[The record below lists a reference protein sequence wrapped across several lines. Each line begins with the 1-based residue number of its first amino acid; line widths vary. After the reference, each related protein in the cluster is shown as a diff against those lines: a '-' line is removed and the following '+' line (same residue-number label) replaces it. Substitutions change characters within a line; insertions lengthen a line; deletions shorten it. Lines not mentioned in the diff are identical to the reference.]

1 MINRVLVRTRVLQTA
16 YAHFYGGDGR
26 LATSEAALKLS
37 LERTYQLYLHFLRL
51 PLALTRKLEGVF
63 ERRRRKH
70 LATESDLHPN
80 TRLLSNAVVAQ
91 IERSSQLEE
100 LLVGAGNLWQGE
112 DELLR
117 HLVAKLEKSDL
128 YEAYLATPE
137 SYEEDRDFW
146 VNAFQRIIFVDD
158 MLADFLEEKSLYWD
172 DERAYT
178 EKVEC
183 EEHPGWDGVEE
194 AVATARGTEGYSAS
208 RCDLGSVEIV
218 KDFVLK
224 SFRRLREDAPFEEVL
239 MPAYKDP
246 EDEKYAIHLL
256 RQLILGE
263 EKHLEL
269 IDKHIS
275 AGWERERLAGM
286 DLLLIQLGVV
296 EFLHFPNIPTQI
308 TINEYVELSKHY
320 STPKSSAFV
329 NGILDSIA
337 KELKAEGKILK

>member
-16 YAHFYGGDGR
+16 YAHIYGSDGR
-26 LATSEAALKLS
+26 LATSEAALRLS
-37 LERTYQLYLHFLRL
+37 LERTHQLYLHFLRL
-51 PLALTRKLEGVF
+51 PLVLTHKLEGVF

-70 LATESDLHPN
+70 LATDSDLRPN
-80 TRLLSNAVVAQ
+80 VRLLSNAVVAQ
-91 IERSSQLEE
+91 IEQCTELEE
-100 LLVGAGNLWQGE
+100 RLTGAGSLWQSE

-117 HLVAKLEKSDL
+117 HLVAEIERSDI
-128 YEAYLATPE
+128 YDAYLEATE
-137 SYEEDRDFW
+137 SYEVDRDFW
-146 VNAFQRIIFVDD
+146 VSVFQRIIFTDD
-158 MLADFLEEKSLYWD
+158 MLADFLEEQSLYWD
-172 DERAYT
+172 DERAQT

-183 EEHPGWDGVEE
+183 EEHPGWDGIDD
-194 AVATARGTEGYSAS
+194 AVAAVRGSEGYAAQ
-208 RCDLGSVEIV
+208 RFELGSVEIV

-224 SFRRLREDAPFEEVL
+224 SFRRLREDASFDEVI

-256 RQLILGE
+256 RQLILGQ
-263 EKHLEL
+263 EKNLKL

-286 DLLLIQLGVV
+286 DLILIQLGVV

>member
-16 YAHFYGGDGR
+16 YAHIYGSDSR
-26 LATSEAALKLS
+26 LAASESALRIG

-51 PLALTRKLEGVF
+51 PLAITRKLEGVF

-70 LATESDLHPN
+70 LATDSDLRPN
-80 TRLLSNAVVAQ
+80 VRLLSNAVIAQ
-91 IERSSQLEE
+91 IEQCAQLSES
-100 LLVGAGNLWQGE
+100 LTGAGDLWQGE
-112 DELLR
+112 EELLR
-117 HLVAKLEKSDL
+117 HLVSEIERSDL
-128 YEAYLATPE
+128 YEAYLATTQD
-137 SYEEDRDFW
+137 YEADRDFW
-146 VNAFQRIIFVDD
+146 VNVFQRIIFTDD
-158 MLADFLEEKSLYWD
+158 MLAEFLEERSLYWD
-172 DERAYT
+172 DERAQV
-178 EKVEC
+178 EKIEC
-183 EEHPGWDGVEE
+183 EEHPGWDGVDE
-194 AVATARGTEGYSAS
+194 AVATIRGTEGYIAQ
-208 RCDLGSVEIV
+208 RFDLGSVEIV

-224 SFRRLREDAPFEEVL
+224 TFRRLREDATFDEVL

-256 RQLILGE
+256 RQLILGQD
-263 EKHLEL
+263 KNLEL

-286 DLLLIQLGVV
+286 DLILIQLGVV

-337 KELKAEGKILK
+337 KELRAEGKILK